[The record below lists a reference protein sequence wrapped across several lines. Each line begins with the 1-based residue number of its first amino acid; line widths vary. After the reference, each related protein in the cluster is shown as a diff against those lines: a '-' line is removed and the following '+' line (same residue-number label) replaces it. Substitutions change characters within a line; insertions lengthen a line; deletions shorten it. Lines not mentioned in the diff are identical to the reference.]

1 MSSVMRIDLDI
12 STEKAKKS
20 LQQLAK
26 DTSKNLQVQQTRQQQ
41 NFNKYNQQ
49 QNQGKNSNLLGLAAL
64 GTSMVAVVKA
74 TEKQKNSVE
83 EITKAKDKEKR
94 VIEDASK
101 ELQKLKDQLHGFG
114 KELQLLEEGKYF
126 GSMSSRAGY
135 RRYVA
140 KTKQDNFDRERGLVR
155 ENFVARTDEGD
166 YIYRDGLLNKT
177 YAPHASFLEK
187 QPIMSYREWAS
198 TERERYER
206 TRKFVHSQDPNAPSW
221 ERNEISNTLMSKTN
235 HNQPTLLD
243 ELRYTNGLSAGLSY
257 RIKDAKKEYRRLQFM
272 ESFRKHSRFNPNANS
287 LKNLTYLQE
296 QGLGIRDWLSNKALG
311 LNTRLGGLPLIG
323 GMLGSVGTSMS
334 GAISSIPSSMLGA
347 LGAGGSVAAAL
358 AAPIAA
364 AIGGYF
370 AGGKMI
376 DAGRQAQSQR
386 EQLNASLGQMQF
398 NMSGTRDVSALT
410 DNIMKMSIS
419 GVNSV
424 QDLNAAT
431 SALMMSFEGNTDKV
445 QEFLPLID
453 DLAAATG
460 VTASQMGEMIARVNE
475 AGVAESRV
483 INSLSTKG
491 IPIYRAL
498 GEAMGVTTQEAKKM
512 AKEGTISAATFE
524 KALQNLGKTVKGTS
538 AALSSMTLEGAQNS
552 FDAAESLAYA
562 SATEAADRSR
572 IEMLNRMTDETMK
585 EVENLGIQQLRA
597 AAGHGSQAVKNAAF
611 EAWDGIGDFFTDMFG
626 SAMVYLGG
634 HSAASSSL
642 NREINKKVDEMQE
655 VTDEMTADAISKQIE
670 ALENYNKQLR
680 DKMSFE
686 AFGIDFM
693 LDSTRAELEKTTR
706 AIDNLVQE
714 RIRLHRE
721 AVEREQAQREVD
733 AERIKKEFDE
743 IEPRLQREREAN
755 TRQKQ
760 REMDRTLW
768 ERILNSDN
776 FEGEGGRVAAGMAA
790 QGILSTILPGINLDN
805 AEEKMG
811 ELYQS
816 IHENPL
822 ELGTLLDDVEAVRE
836 VMKRYQEVLADI
848 TRKEQERA
856 EQLRQEARERERTNL
871 QFAAAMGDKSAAG
884 ELQLYDRAYEIS
896 DNKYLTD
903 LEKEW
908 WIEEEA
914 NRLLREMQATTEKG
928 VHLGNGIYGCKELPD
943 NTASKGWVHN
953 AWGAACRSFYNYE
966 KNYDK
971 EQYDELRKNTTAN
984 QETARGILTLS
995 QRFGITAQ

>member
-1 MSSVMRIDLDI
+1 MSSVMKIDLDV

-26 DTSKNLQVQQTRQQQ
+26 ETSKNLQVQQTRTQQ
-41 NFNKYNQQ
+41 NFQRGQQ
-49 QNQGKNSNLLGLAAL
+49 QGSKGNSNLLGLAAL

-74 TEKQKNSVE
+74 TEKHQHSIE
-83 EITKAKDKEKR
+83 EVTKKKEQEKKVVQDTSKALEQLR
-94 VIEDASK
+94 KEAEHLSK
-101 ELQKLKDQLHGFG
+101 ELKLAKD
-114 KELQLLEEGKYF
+114 GKYF
-126 GSMSSRAGY
+126 GSMASREGY
-135 RRYVA
+135 RRYRKGVE
-140 KTKQDNFDRERGLVR
+140 QENFDIANGFVR
-155 ENFVARTDEGD
+155 ED
-166 YIYRDGLLNKT
+166 YSAIVKENGQWVRRRHNNQLLNQNWL
-177 YAPHASFLEK
+177 PPSERL
-187 QPIMSYREWAS
+187 QPREILSYREWA
-198 TERERYER
+198 TQNGYKDKAAQEFARE
-206 TRKFVHSQDPNAPSW
+206 HG
-221 ERNEISNTLMSKTN
+221 
-235 HNQPTLLD
+235 LD
-243 ELRYTNGLSAGLSY
+243 EIIPTPKGGITGNKLRRSIEN
-257 RIKDAKKEYRRLQFM
+257 RIPYIKNLEEAYEKSHKEYRRLQFI

-296 QGLGIRDWLSNKALG
+296 QGLGIRDWMAKKALG
-311 LNTRLGGLPLIG
+311 LNTRLGGLPIIG

-347 LGAGGSVAAAL
+347 LGAGGSVASAL

-597 AAGHGSQAVKNAAF
+597 AAGHGTQAVKNAAF

-655 VTDEMTADAISKQIE
+655 VTDEMAADAISKQIE

-686 AFGIDFM
+686 VMGIDFM

-706 AIDNLVQE
+706 AIDNLIQE

-733 AERIKKEFDE
+733 AERIKKEFDAIPE
-743 IEPRLQREREAN
+743 RLERERNSNVA
-755 TRQKQ
+755 QKQ

-790 QGILSTILPGINLDN
+790 QGILSSILPGITLDN

-836 VMKRYQEVLADI
+836 VMKRYQEVLEDI

-984 QETARGILTLS
+984 QETARGILNLT

>member
-1 MSSVMRIDLDI
+1 MKLDI
-12 STEKAKKS
+12 DVSTEKAKKS

-26 DTSKNLQVQQTRQQQ
+26 DTSKNLQVQQTRTQQ
-41 NFNKYNQQ
+41 NFQRGQQ
-49 QNQGKNSNLLGLAAL
+49 QGGKGHSNLLGLAAL
-64 GTSMVAVVKA
+64 GTSMVALSKT
-74 TEKQKNSVE
+74 TEKHGEKIQESNKKLE
-83 EITKAKDKEKR
+83 QYDKTIHQLTIQSDR
-94 VIEDASK
+94 AADALGD
-101 ELQKLKDQLHGFG
+101 LQKGAELFRKSLEKLRSPNWVSSDAGRAHYDNLVKNG
-114 KELQLLEEGKYF
+114 KSSYSSYEDFVSQYNKAANLAQTPDGQKFVQAMEGVIQ
-126 GSMSSRAGY
+126 REIDGY
-135 RRYVA
+135 DDA
-140 KTKQDNFDRERGLVR
+140 IT
-155 ENFVARTDEGD
+155 
-166 YIYRDGLLNKT
+166 LNKRDVGRFRRQ
-177 YAPHASFLEK
+177 AN
-187 QPIMSYREWAS
+187 
-198 TERERYER
+198 R
-206 TRKFVHSQDPNAPSW
+206 TRRARDFW
-221 ERNEISNTLMSKTN
+221 
-235 HNQPTLLD
+235 
-243 ELRYTNGLSAGLSY
+243 AGMGGNKNL
-257 RIKDAKKEYRRLQFM
+257 
-272 ESFRKHSRFNPNANS
+272 
-287 LKNLTYLQE
+287 LKNLTPLQE
-296 QGLGIRDWLSNKALG
+296 QGLGIRDWLANKALG
-311 LNTRLGGLPLIG
+311 LNTRLGGLPIIG
-323 GMLGSVGTSMS
+323 GMLGGIGTSMS

-347 LGAGGSVAAAL
+347 LGAGGSVASVL

-364 AIGGYF
+364 AVGGYL
-370 AGGKMI
+370 AGNNMI
-376 DAGRQAQSQR
+376 NNGRQAQSQR

-460 VTASQMGEMIARVNE
+460 VTATQMGEMIARVNE

-498 GEAMGVTTQEAKKM
+498 GEAMGVTTQEAKRM

-524 KALQNLGKTVKGTS
+524 KALQSLGKTVKGTS

-572 IEMLNRMTDETMK
+572 IEMLNRLTDETME
-585 EVENLGIQQLRA
+585 EVENIALQQLRA
-597 AAGHGSQAVKNAAF
+597 AAGHGTQAVKNAAF
-611 EAWDGIGDFFTDMFG
+611 EAWDAAGDFFTDLFG

-642 NREINKKVDEMQE
+642 NREINKRVDEMQE

-686 AFGIDFM
+686 VFGIDFM

-721 AVEREQAQREVD
+721 AIEREQAQREVD
-733 AERIKKEFDE
+733 AERIKKEFDAIPE
-743 IEPRLQREREAN
+743 RLERERNSNIA
-755 TRQKQ
+755 QKQ

-790 QGILSTILPGINLDN
+790 QGILSSILPGITLDN

-836 VMKRYQEVLADI
+836 VMKRYQEVLEEI

-856 EQLRQEARERERTNL
+856 EQLRQEARERQRTQL
-871 QFAAAMGDKSAAG
+871 EFAAAMGDKAAG
-884 ELQLYDRAYEIS
+884 GELMLYDRANQIN

-914 NRLLREMQATTEKG
+914 NRLLREMQATTQKG
-928 VHLGNGIYGCKELPD
+928 VHLGNGIYGTAELPD

-984 QETARGILTLS
+984 QETARGIMNLA

>member
-1 MSSVMRIDLDI
+1 MSSVMKIDLDV

-26 DTSKNLQVQQTRQQQ
+26 DTSKNLQVQQTRTQQ
-41 NFNKYNQQ
+41 NFQRGQQ
-49 QNQGKNSNLLGLAAL
+49 QGGKGHSNLLGLAAL
-64 GTSMVAVVKA
+64 GTSMVALSNTTK
-74 TEKQKNSVE
+74 KQSEEVIKN
-83 EITKAKDKEKR
+83 TKDLQNLDKEIVR
-94 VIEDASK
+94 SSSEIN
-101 ELQKLKDQLHGFG
+101 ELG
-114 KELQLLEEGKYF
+114 KEIEVLTNQFKNLISGMKPAYF
-126 GSMSSRAGY
+126 KSMSARDDYRAYLAHPDDGEKPL
-135 RRYVA
+135 RY
-140 KTKQDNFDRERGLVR
+140 KQWALREIERGKKAIP
-155 ENFVARTDEGD
+155 EF
-166 YIYRDGLLNKT
+166 
-177 YAPHASFLEK
+177 EK
-187 QPIMSYREWAS
+187 FWM
-198 TERERYER
+198 
-206 TRKFVHSQDPNAPSW
+206 
-221 ERNEISNTLMSKTN
+221 
-235 HNQPTLLD
+235 D
-243 ELRYTNGLSAGLSY
+243 ELGKADIHYDTMRKGYGARLRRRSNLNLRRSYLLGRDSDRGL
-257 RIKDAKKEYRRLQFM
+257 
-272 ESFRKHSRFNPNANS
+272 
-287 LKNLTYLQE
+287 LKNLTPLQE
-296 QGLGIRDWLSNKALG
+296 QGLGIRNWLSNKALG

-323 GMLGSVGTSMS
+323 GMLGGIGTSMS

-347 LGAGGSVAAAL
+347 LGAGGSVASVL

-364 AIGGYF
+364 AVGGYL
-370 AGGKMI
+370 AGNNMI
-376 DAGRQAQSQR
+376 NNGRQAQSQR

-460 VTASQMGEMIARVNE
+460 VTATQMGEMIARVNE

-498 GEAMGVTTQEAKKM
+498 GEAMGVTTQEAKRM

-524 KALQNLGKTVKGTS
+524 KALQSLGKTVKGTS

-572 IEMLNRMTDETMK
+572 IEMLNRLTDETME
-585 EVENLGIQQLRA
+585 EVENIALQQLRA
-597 AAGHGSQAVKNAAF
+597 AAGHGTQAVKNAAF
-611 EAWDGIGDFFTDMFG
+611 EAWDGIGDFFTDLFG

-642 NREINKKVDEMQE
+642 NREINKRVDEMQE

-686 AFGIDFM
+686 VFGIDFM

-733 AERIKKEFDE
+733 AERIKKEFDAIPE
-743 IEPRLQREREAN
+743 RLERERNSNIA
-755 TRQKQ
+755 QKQ

-805 AEEKMG
+805 AEEKMD

-816 IHENPL
+816 IYESPL

-836 VMKRYQEVLADI
+836 VMKRYQEVLEDI

-856 EQLRQEARERERTNL
+856 EQLRQEARERQRTQL
-871 QFAAAMGDKSAAG
+871 EFAAAMGDKAASG
-884 ELQLYDRAYEIS
+884 ELMLYDRANQIN
-896 DNKYLTD
+896 DNKYLAD

-928 VHLGNGIYGCKELPD
+928 VHLGNGIYGTKELPD
-943 NTASKGWVHN
+943 NTASTGWVRN

-984 QETARGILTLS
+984 QETARGIMNLA

>member
-1 MSSVMRIDLDI
+1 MSSVMKIDLDV

-26 DTSKNLQVQQTRQQQ
+26 DTSKNLQVQQTRTQQ
-41 NFNKYNQQ
+41 NFQRGQQ
-49 QNQGKNSNLLGLAAL
+49 QGGKGNSNLLGLAAL
-64 GTSMVAVVKA
+64 GTSMVALSNTTK
-74 TEKQKNSVE
+74 KQSEEVIKN
-83 EITKAKDKEKR
+83 TT
-94 VIEDASK
+94 
-101 ELQKLKDQLHGFG
+101 ELQKLD
-114 KELQLLEEGKYF
+114 KEISTAASSLKGLGEEVQEAAKKLNEVTDFLGDTSRYKSMSIRPIYRGYRESVGEGTPMRYKEWALEEI
-126 GSMSSRAGY
+126 
-135 RRYVA
+135 
-140 KTKQDNFDRERGLVR
+140 KQDREGIERNQRFHEIYNTRQKEEEERLRKRYGRLLRRQSDLKVRRSYLLGRDSDRGL
-155 ENFVARTDEGD
+155 
-166 YIYRDGLLNKT
+166 
-177 YAPHASFLEK
+177 
-187 QPIMSYREWAS
+187 
-198 TERERYER
+198 
-206 TRKFVHSQDPNAPSW
+206 
-221 ERNEISNTLMSKTN
+221 
-235 HNQPTLLD
+235 
-243 ELRYTNGLSAGLSY
+243 
-257 RIKDAKKEYRRLQFM
+257 
-272 ESFRKHSRFNPNANS
+272 
-287 LKNLTYLQE
+287 LKNLTPLQE
-296 QGLGIRDWLSNKALG
+296 QGLGIRNWLSNKALG

-347 LGAGGSVAAAL
+347 LGAGGSVASVL

-364 AIGGYF
+364 AVGGYL
-370 AGGKMI
+370 AGNTMI
-376 DAGRQAQSQR
+376 NNGRQAQSQR

-460 VTASQMGEMIARVNE
+460 VTATQMGEMIARVNE

-498 GEAMGVTTQEAKKM
+498 GEVMGVTTQEAKKM

-524 KALQNLGKTVKGTS
+524 KALQSLGKTVKGTS
-538 AALSSMTLEGAQNS
+538 AALSSMTLEGAQKS
-552 FDAAESLAYA
+552 FEGAESLSYA

-572 IEMLNRMTDETMK
+572 IEMLNRLTDETMK
-585 EVENLGIQQLRA
+585 EVENIGLQQLRA
-597 AAGHGSQAVKNAAF
+597 AAGHGTQAVKNAAF

-626 SAMVYLGG
+626 AAMVYLGG

-642 NREINKKVDEMQE
+642 NREINKRIDEMQE
-655 VTDEMTADAISKQIE
+655 VTDEMTSDAISKQIE

-776 FEGEGGRVAAGMAA
+776 FEGEGGRIAAGMAA

-836 VMKRYQEVLADI
+836 VMKRYQEVLEDI

-914 NRLLREMQATTEKG
+914 NRLLREMQATTQKG

-984 QETARGILTLS
+984 QETARGILNLT

>member
-1 MSSVMRIDLDI
+1 MSSVMKIDLDI

-26 DTSKNLQVQQTRQQQ
+26 DTSKNLQVQQTRTQQ
-41 NFNKYNQQ
+41 NFQRGQQ
-49 QNQGKNSNLLGLAAL
+49 GGKGNSNLLGLAAL
-64 GTSMVAVVKA
+64 GTSMIAVAKA
-74 TEKQKNSVE
+74 TEKHGEIVQQSNKKLEAYDKVIHQLTIQSDKAADALEELKNGAELFRKSLEKLKIQGWASSDAGRAHYDNLVKNGKSSYSSYE
-83 EITKAKDKEKR
+83 DFVSQHDKVAR
-94 VIEDASK
+94 MAQTPGG
-101 ELQKLKDQLHGFG
+101 QKLVQAM
-114 KELQLLEEGKYF
+114 EMAIQ
-126 GSMSSRAGY
+126 
-135 RRYVA
+135 RRIGEYDDA
-140 KTKQDNFDRERGLVR
+140 IALNT
-155 ENFVARTDEGD
+155 
-166 YIYRDGLLNKT
+166 RDIGRFRRLANKT
-177 YAPHASFLEK
+177 
-187 QPIMSYREWAS
+187 Q
-198 TERERYER
+198 R
-206 TRKFVHSQDPNAPSW
+206 TRDFWAGMGGN
-221 ERNEISNTLMSKTN
+221 RNL
-235 HNQPTLLD
+235 
-243 ELRYTNGLSAGLSY
+243 
-257 RIKDAKKEYRRLQFM
+257 
-272 ESFRKHSRFNPNANS
+272 
-287 LKNLTYLQE
+287 LKNLTPLQE
-296 QGLGIRDWLSNKALG
+296 QGLGIRNWLSEKALG
-311 LNTRLGGLPLIG
+311 LNTRLGGLPIIG
-323 GMLGSVGTSMS
+323 GMLGGIGTSMS

-347 LGAGGSVAAAL
+347 LGAGGSVASVL

-364 AIGGYF
+364 AVGGYL
-370 AGGKMI
+370 AGNNMI
-376 DAGRQAQSQR
+376 NNGRQAQSQR

-460 VTASQMGEMIARVNE
+460 VTATQMGEMIARVNE

-498 GEAMGVTTQEAKKM
+498 GEAMGVTTQEAKRM

-524 KALQNLGKTVKGTS
+524 KALQSLGKTVKGTS

-572 IEMLNRMTDETMK
+572 IEMLNRLTDETME
-585 EVENLGIQQLRA
+585 EVENIALQQLRA
-597 AAGHGSQAVKNAAF
+597 AAGHGTQAVKNAAF
-611 EAWDGIGDFFTDMFG
+611 EAWDGIGDFFTDLFG

-642 NREINKKVDEMQE
+642 NREINKRVDEMQE

-686 AFGIDFM
+686 VFGIDFM

-721 AVEREQAQREVD
+721 AIEREQAQREVD
-733 AERIKKEFDE
+733 AERIKKEFDAIPE
-743 IEPRLQREREAN
+743 RLERERNSNIA
-755 TRQKQ
+755 QKQ

-790 QGILSTILPGINLDN
+790 QGILSSILPGITLDN

-822 ELGTLLDDVEAVRE
+822 ELGSLLDDVEAVRE
-836 VMKRYQEVLADI
+836 VMKRYEEVLADI

-856 EQLRQEARERERTNL
+856 EQLRQEARERQRTNL
-871 QFAAAMGDKSAAG
+871 QFAAAMGDRTAEG
-884 ELQLYDRAYEIS
+884 ELMLYDRAHEIS

-928 VHLGNGIYGCKELPD
+928 VHLGNGYYGTAELPD
-943 NTASKGWVHN
+943 NTASTGWVHN

-984 QETARGILTLS
+984 QETARGIMNLA